1 MASYDNDDVPAYEPY
16 EEKRGPDGHVRP
28 ITPGVTYIERPD
40 DEWQTDAKGWWD
52 RTDWNWTKEEK
63 QAFAD
68 KYDDT
73 VGTIE
78 KVDENIK
85 MCHRFGIT
93 LEEFEQSKKE
103 YNTFGAP
110 KKSAIEQDYLYVAKH
125 MRDFIETARVF
136 GSDTGTRAAPRLH
149 ASAIRTA
156 RMFLRGRNAIRH
168 ASRRGALFGARE

>member
-93 LEEFEQSKKE
+93 LD
-103 YNTFGAP
+103 GALE
-110 KKSAIEQDYLYVAKH
+110 KFQN
-125 MRDFIETARVF
+125 IET
-136 GSDTGTRAAPRLH
+136 
-149 ASAIRTA
+149 
-156 RMFLRGRNAIRH
+156 
-168 ASRRGALFGARE
+168 